1 MKKKLLSI
9 LLAAAMTL
17 SLVACGGQEATETPA
32 ETPAEEAPAEEAP
45 AEESAEAPA
54 ESRPNRLIYGSTTEI
69 SGDLGNE
76 WWTNNATDMQ
86 IRKLIDDYHVVRFD
100 QDGAMI
106 VNSAVVDGDIQTTE
120 NEDGSKTFTVKIK
133 EDLKYNTG
141 DPITAADFV
150 AYALVMFSPATLEA
164 GGGVVA
170 DYVVGSAEYQSG
182 ESYLISG
189 LRLLDDYTYAI
200 TIVPEYLPYFFEQY
214 YANLMPLY
222 LPMYA
227 PNATLVV
234 KDDGEGVYLDGGEL
248 NAEDI
253 NASRFI
259 YEGRVSAGPY
269 QLVNI
274 DTGTL
279 QAELTI
285 NPNYAGNFEG
295 QKPSIET
302 LIIVKA
308 ESATAVD
315 SLKTGAIDILDTLTD
330 GNLEINPA
338 LDLVDAGGYSYVDFE
353 RNGYGKIQFACDF
366 GPTQFPA
373 VRQAVALLLDRNE
386 FANQFCAG
394 YGSVV
399 DGPYGLCMWM
409 YKDSQEFF
417 ADNMDS
423 YSYDPA
429 KAIELLE
436 ADGWVLNEDGTEYS
450 GTGTRYK
457 EVTAEEAGTYAL
469 NVTLADGRILM
480 PLHIMWSSSEDNPVS
495 ELLVVMLAN
504 GQQTADAGM
513 VIEQTV
519 MSFTDLLNYMYRD
532 ASVDA
537 KYGVPTYGM
546 FNLATGFTQMYNM
559 AYEMSM
565 DEAYWGTYNNN
576 FIADEKLAEL
586 AWDMVYGVEAGDEAT
601 YLDMWQ
607 QFMDRWNELLPDV
620 PLYSNIYYT
629 VHADWLEGYDQSSY
643 WEFRDAVLYASI
655 ANAE

>member
-1 MKKKLLSI
+1 MKKKLVSM
-9 LLAAAMTL
+9 LLVAAMAV
-17 SLVACGGQEATETPA
+17 SLVACGGTAQNAPESSTTAADSTEAATEEA
-32 ETPAEEAPAEEAP
+32 AAEEAA
-45 AEESAEAPA
+45 
-54 ESRPNRLIYGSTTEI
+54 SRPNRLIYGSTTEI
-69 SGDLGNE
+69 SGDLGNA
-76 WWTNNATDMQ
+76 WWTNNASDKK
-86 IRKLIDDYHVVRFD
+86 IRDLINDYNVITFD
-100 QDGAMI
+100 QQGAML
-106 VNSAVVDGDIQTTE
+106 VNPTVVDGDIETTE

-133 EDLKYNTG
+133 EGLTYNNG
-141 DPITAADFV
+141 EPITAADYV
-150 AYALVMFSPATLEA
+150 AYALVAYSPATLEA
-164 GGGVVA
+164 AAGVVA
-170 DYVVGSAEYQSG
+170 DSVVGSAEYQSG
-182 ESYLISG
+182 ESNVISG

-200 TIVPEYLPYFFEQY
+200 TIVPEYLPYFYELS
-214 YANLMPLY
+214 YADLSPLY

-227 PNATLVV
+227 PNATLTV

-248 NAEDI
+248 NADDI

-269 QLVNI
+269 QIKKV

-279 QAELTI
+279 QAELVI

-295 QKPSIET
+295 QKPTIET
-302 LIIVKA
+302 LVIVKT
-308 ESATAVD
+308 ESATAID
-315 SLKTGAIDILDTLTD
+315 SLKTGAVDLLDTLTD

-338 LDLVDAGGYSYVDFE
+338 LDLVDAGGFTYVDFE
-353 RNGYGKIQFACDF
+353 RNGYGKLQFACDF

-373 VRQAVALLLDRNE
+373 VRQAVAYLLDRNE

-409 YKDSQEFF
+409 YQDSQEFF
-417 ADNMDS
+417 ADNIDS

-436 ADGWVLNEDGTEYS
+436 ADGWVLNADGSEYS

-469 NVTLADGRILM
+469 NVTLPDGRILM

-546 FNLATGFTQMYNM
+546 FNLATGFTQLYSQ

-565 DEAYWGTYNNN
+565 KDEYMGTYNNN
-576 FIADEKLAEL
+576 FIKDEKLATL
-586 AWDMVYGVEAGDEAT
+586 AWDMVYGVEAGDDAT

-643 WEFRDAVLYASI
+643 WEFEDAVLYATI

>member
-1 MKKKLLSI
+1 MKKKLVSM
-9 LLAAAMTL
+9 LLVAAMAV
-17 SLVACGGQEATETPA
+17 SLVACGGTAQNAPESSTTAADSTEAATE
-32 ETPAEEAPAEEAP
+32 EAAADEA
-45 AEESAEAPA
+45 A
-54 ESRPNRLIYGSTTEI
+54 SRPNRLIYGSTTEI
-69 SGDLGNE
+69 SGDLGNA
-76 WWTNNATDMQ
+76 WWTNNASDKK
-86 IRKLIDDYHVVRFD
+86 IRDLINDYNVITFD
-100 QDGAMI
+100 QQGAML
-106 VNSAVVDGDIQTTE
+106 VNSAVVDGEIQSTE

-133 EDLKYNTG
+133 EGLTYNNG
-141 DPITAADFV
+141 EAITAADYV
-150 AYALVMFSPATLEA
+150 AYALVAYSPATLEA
-164 GGGVVA
+164 AAGVVA
-170 DYVVGSAEYQSG
+170 DSVVGSAEYQSG
-182 ESYLISG
+182 ESNVISG

-200 TIVPEYLPYFFEQY
+200 TIVPEYLPYFYELY
-214 YANLMPLY
+214 YTDLQPLY

-248 NAEDI
+248 NKDDI

-269 QLVNI
+269 QIKKV

-279 QAELTI
+279 QAELVI

-295 QKPSIET
+295 QKPTIET
-302 LIIVKA
+302 LVIVKT
-308 ESATAVD
+308 ESATAID
-315 SLKTGAIDILDTLTD
+315 SLKTGAVDLLDTLTD

-338 LDLVDAGGYSYVDFE
+338 LDLVDAGGFTYVDFE
-353 RNGYGKIQFACDF
+353 RNGYGKLQFACDF

-373 VRQAVALLLDRNE
+373 VRQAVAYLLDRNE

-409 YKDSQEFF
+409 YQDSQEFF
-417 ADNMDS
+417 ADNIDS

-436 ADGWVLNEDGTEYS
+436 ADGWVLNADGSEYS

-469 NVTLADGRILM
+469 NVTLPDGRILM

-546 FNLATGFTQMYNM
+546 FNLATGFTQMYSQ

-565 DEAYWGTYNNN
+565 KDEYMGTYNNN
-576 FIADEKLAEL
+576 FIKDEKLATL
-586 AWDMVYGVEAGDEAT
+586 AWDMVYGVEAGDDAT

-643 WEFRDAVLYASI
+643 WEFEDAVLYATI

>member
-1 MKKKLLSI
+1 MKKKLVSM
-9 LLAAAMTL
+9 LLVAAMAV
-17 SLVACGGQEATETPA
+17 SLVACGGTAQNAPESSTTAADSTEAATEEA
-32 ETPAEEAPAEEAP
+32 AAEEAA
-45 AEESAEAPA
+45 
-54 ESRPNRLIYGSTTEI
+54 SRPNRLIYGSTTEI
-69 SGDLGNE
+69 SGDLGNA
-76 WWTNNATDMQ
+76 WWTNNASDKK
-86 IRKLIDDYHVVRFD
+86 IRDLINDYNVITFD
-100 QDGAMI
+100 QQGAML
-106 VNSAVVDGDIQTTE
+106 VNSTVVDGDIETTE

-133 EDLKYNTG
+133 EGLTYNNG
-141 DPITAADFV
+141 EPITAADYV
-150 AYALVMFSPATLEA
+150 AYALVAYSPATLEA
-164 GGGVVA
+164 AAGVVA
-170 DYVVGSAEYQSG
+170 DSVVGSAEYQKG
-182 ESYLISG
+182 ETNVISG

-200 TIVPEYLPYFFEQY
+200 TIVPEYLPYFYELY
-214 YANLMPLY
+214 YADLQPLY
-222 LPMYA
+222 LPMYS

-248 NAEDI
+248 NADDI

-269 QLVNI
+269 QIKKV

-279 QAELTI
+279 QAELVI

-295 QKPSIET
+295 QKPTIET
-302 LIIVKA
+302 LVIVKT
-308 ESATAVD
+308 ESATAID
-315 SLKTGAIDILDTLTD
+315 SLKTGAVDLLDTLTD

-338 LDLVDAGGYSYVDFE
+338 LDLVDAGGFTYVDFE
-353 RNGYGKIQFACDF
+353 RNGYGKLQFACDF

-373 VRQAVALLLDRNE
+373 VRQAVAYLLDRNE

-409 YKDSQEFF
+409 YQDSQEFF
-417 ADNMDS
+417 ADNIDS

-436 ADGWVLNEDGTEYS
+436 ADGWVLNADGSEYS

-469 NVTLADGRILM
+469 NVTLPDGRILM

-546 FNLATGFTQMYNM
+546 FNLATGFTQMYSQ

-565 DEAYWGTYNNN
+565 KDEYMGTYNNN
-576 FIADEKLAEL
+576 FIKDEKLATL
-586 AWDMVYGVEAGDEAT
+586 AWDMVYGVEAGDDAT

-643 WEFRDAVLYASI
+643 WEFEDAVLYATI

>member
-1 MKKKLLSI
+1 MKKKLVSM
-9 LLAAAMTL
+9 LLVAAMAV
-17 SLVACGGQEATETPA
+17 SLVACGGTAQNAPESSTTAADSTEAATEEA
-32 ETPAEEAPAEEAP
+32 AAEEAA
-45 AEESAEAPA
+45 
-54 ESRPNRLIYGSTTEI
+54 SRPNRLIYGSTTEI
-69 SGDLGNE
+69 SGDLGNA
-76 WWTNNATDMQ
+76 WWTNNASDKK
-86 IRKLIDDYHVVRFD
+86 IRDLINDYNVITFD
-100 QDGAMI
+100 QQGAML
-106 VNSAVVDGDIQTTE
+106 VNSTVVDGDIESTE

-133 EDLKYNTG
+133 EGLTYNNG
-141 DPITAADFV
+141 EPITAADYV
-150 AYALVMFSPATLEA
+150 AYALVAYSPATLEA
-164 GGGVVA
+164 AAGVVA
-170 DYVVGSAEYQSG
+170 DSVVGSAEYQSG
-182 ESYLISG
+182 ESNVISG

-200 TIVPEYLPYFFEQY
+200 TIVPEYLPYFYELS
-214 YANLMPLY
+214 YADLSPLY

-227 PNATLVV
+227 PNATLTV

-248 NAEDI
+248 NADDI

-269 QLVNI
+269 QIKKV

-279 QAELTI
+279 QAELVI

-295 QKPSIET
+295 QKPTIET
-302 LIIVKA
+302 LVIVKT
-308 ESATAVD
+308 ESATAID
-315 SLKTGAIDILDTLTD
+315 SLKTGAVDLLDTLTD

-338 LDLVDAGGYSYVDFE
+338 LDLVDAGGFTYVDFE
-353 RNGYGKIQFACDF
+353 RNGYGKLQFACDF

-373 VRQAVALLLDRNE
+373 VRQAVAYLLDRNE

-409 YKDSQEFF
+409 YQDSQEFF
-417 ADNMDS
+417 ADNIDS

-436 ADGWVLNEDGTEYS
+436 ADGWVLNADGSEYS

-469 NVTLADGRILM
+469 NVTLPDGRILM

-546 FNLATGFTQMYNM
+546 FNLATGFTQLYSQ

-565 DEAYWGTYNNN
+565 KDEYMGTYNNN
-576 FIADEKLAEL
+576 FIKDEKLATL
-586 AWDMVYGVEAGDEAT
+586 AWDMVYGVEAGDDAT

-643 WEFRDAVLYASI
+643 WEFEDAVLYATI

>member
-1 MKKKLLSI
+1 MKKKLVSM
-9 LLAAAMTL
+9 LLVAAMAV
-17 SLVACGGQEATETPA
+17 SLVACGGTAQNSPESSTTAADSTEAATEEA
-32 ETPAEEAPAEEAP
+32 AAEEAA
-45 AEESAEAPA
+45 
-54 ESRPNRLIYGSTTEI
+54 SRPNRLIYGSTTEI
-69 SGDLGNE
+69 SGDLGNA
-76 WWTNNATDMQ
+76 WWTNNASDKK
-86 IRKLIDDYHVVRFD
+86 IRDLINDYNVITFD
-100 QDGAMI
+100 QQGAML
-106 VNSAVVDGDIQTTE
+106 VNSTVVDGDIETTE

-133 EDLKYNTG
+133 EGLTYNNG
-141 DPITAADFV
+141 EPITAADYV
-150 AYALVMFSPATLEA
+150 AYALVAYSPATLEA
-164 GGGVVA
+164 AAGVVA
-170 DYVVGSAEYQSG
+170 DSVVGSAEYQSG
-182 ESYLISG
+182 ESNVISG

-200 TIVPEYLPYFFEQY
+200 TIVPEYLPYFYELS
-214 YANLMPLY
+214 YADLSPLY

-227 PNATLVV
+227 PNATLTV

-248 NAEDI
+248 NADDI

-269 QLVNI
+269 QIKKV

-279 QAELTI
+279 QAELVI

-295 QKPSIET
+295 QKPTIET
-302 LIIVKA
+302 LVIVKT
-308 ESATAVD
+308 ESATAID
-315 SLKTGAIDILDTLTD
+315 SLKTGAVDLLDTLTD

-338 LDLVDAGGYSYVDFE
+338 LDLVDAGGFTYVDFE
-353 RNGYGKIQFACDF
+353 RNGYGKLQFACDF

-373 VRQAVALLLDRNE
+373 VRQAVAYLLDRNE

-409 YKDSQEFF
+409 YQDSQEFF
-417 ADNMDS
+417 ADNIDS

-436 ADGWVLNEDGTEYS
+436 ADGWVLNADGSEYS

-469 NVTLADGRILM
+469 NVTLPDGRILM

-546 FNLATGFTQMYNM
+546 FNLATGFTQLYSQ

-565 DEAYWGTYNNN
+565 KDEYMGTYNNN
-576 FIADEKLAEL
+576 FIKDEKLATL
-586 AWDMVYGVEAGDEAT
+586 AWDMVYGVEAGDDAT

-643 WEFRDAVLYASI
+643 WEFEDAVLYATI

>member
-1 MKKKLLSI
+1 MKKKLVSM
-9 LLAAAMTL
+9 LLVAAMAV
-17 SLVACGGQEATETPA
+17 SLVACGGTAQNAPESSTTAADSTEAATE
-32 ETPAEEAPAEEAP
+32 EAAADEA
-45 AEESAEAPA
+45 A
-54 ESRPNRLIYGSTTEI
+54 SRPNRLIYGSTTEI
-69 SGDLGNE
+69 SGDLGNA
-76 WWTNNATDMQ
+76 WWTNNASDKK
-86 IRKLIDDYHVVRFD
+86 IRDLINDYNVITFD
-100 QDGAMI
+100 QQGAML
-106 VNSAVVDGDIQTTE
+106 VNSTVVDGDIESTE

-133 EDLKYNTG
+133 EGLTYNNG
-141 DPITAADFV
+141 EPITAADYV
-150 AYALVMFSPATLEA
+150 AYALVAYSPATLEA
-164 GGGVVA
+164 AAGVVA
-170 DYVVGSAEYQSG
+170 DSVVGSAEYQSG
-182 ESYLISG
+182 ESNVISG

-200 TIVPEYLPYFFEQY
+200 TIVPEYLPYFYELS
-214 YANLMPLY
+214 YADLSPLY

-227 PNATLVV
+227 PNATLTV

-248 NAEDI
+248 NADDI

-269 QLVNI
+269 QIKKV

-279 QAELTI
+279 QAELVI

-295 QKPSIET
+295 QKPTIET
-302 LIIVKA
+302 LVIVKT
-308 ESATAVD
+308 ESATAID
-315 SLKTGAIDILDTLTD
+315 SLKTGAVDLLDTLTD

-338 LDLVDAGGYSYVDFE
+338 LDLVDAGGFTYVDFE
-353 RNGYGKIQFACDF
+353 RNGYGKLQFACDF

-373 VRQAVALLLDRNE
+373 VRQAVAYLLDRNE

-409 YKDSQEFF
+409 YQDSQEFF
-417 ADNMDS
+417 ADNIDS

-436 ADGWVLNEDGTEYS
+436 ADGWVLNADGSEYS

-469 NVTLADGRILM
+469 NVTLPDGRILM

-546 FNLATGFTQMYNM
+546 FNLATGFTQLYSQ

-565 DEAYWGTYNNN
+565 KDEYMGTYNNN
-576 FIADEKLAEL
+576 FIKDEKLATL
-586 AWDMVYGVEAGDEAT
+586 AWDMVYGVEAGDDAT

-643 WEFRDAVLYASI
+643 WEFEDAVLYATI

>member
-1 MKKKLLSI
+1 MKKKLVSM
-9 LLAAAMTL
+9 LLVAAMAV
-17 SLVACGGQEATETPA
+17 SLVACGGTAQNAPESSTTAADSTEAATEEA
-32 ETPAEEAPAEEAP
+32 AAEEAA
-45 AEESAEAPA
+45 
-54 ESRPNRLIYGSTTEI
+54 SRPNRLIYGSTTEI

-76 WWTNNATDMQ
+76 WWTNNASDKK
-86 IRKLIDDYHVVRFD
+86 IRDLINDYNVITFD
-100 QDGAMI
+100 QQGAML
-106 VNSAVVDGDIQTTE
+106 VNSTVVDGDIESTE

-133 EDLKYNTG
+133 EGLTYNNG
-141 DPITAADFV
+141 EPITAADYV
-150 AYALVMFSPATLEA
+150 AYALVAYSPATLEA
-164 GGGVVA
+164 AAGVVA
-170 DYVVGSAEYQSG
+170 DSVVGSAEYQSG
-182 ESYLISG
+182 ESNVISG

-200 TIVPEYLPYFFEQY
+200 TIVPEYLPYFYELY
-214 YANLMPLY
+214 YADLQPLY
-222 LPMYA
+222 LPMYS

-248 NAEDI
+248 NADDI

-269 QLVNI
+269 QIKKV

-279 QAELTI
+279 QAELVI

-295 QKPSIET
+295 QKPTIET
-302 LIIVKA
+302 LVIVKT
-308 ESATAVD
+308 ESATAID
-315 SLKTGAIDILDTLTD
+315 SLKTGAVDLLDTLTD

-338 LDLVDAGGYSYVDFE
+338 LDLVDAGGFTYVDFE
-353 RNGYGKIQFACDF
+353 RNGYGKLQFACDF

-373 VRQAVALLLDRNE
+373 VRQAVAYLLDRNE

-409 YKDSQEFF
+409 YQDSQEFF
-417 ADNMDS
+417 ADNIDS

-436 ADGWVLNEDGTEYS
+436 ADGWVLNADGSEYS

-469 NVTLADGRILM
+469 NVTLPDGRILM

-546 FNLATGFTQMYNM
+546 FNLATGFTQMYSQ

-565 DEAYWGTYNNN
+565 KDEYMGTYNNN
-576 FIADEKLAEL
+576 FIKDEKLATL
-586 AWDMVYGVEAGDEAT
+586 AWDMVYGVEAGDDAT

-643 WEFRDAVLYASI
+643 WEFEDAVLYATI

>member
-1 MKKKLLSI
+1 MKKKLVSM
-9 LLAAAMTL
+9 LLVAAMAV
-17 SLVACGGQEATETPA
+17 SLVACGGTAQNAPESSTTAADSTEAATEEA
-32 ETPAEEAPAEEAP
+32 AAEEAA
-45 AEESAEAPA
+45 
-54 ESRPNRLIYGSTTEI
+54 SRPNRLIYGSTTEI
-69 SGDLGNE
+69 SGDLGNA
-76 WWTNNATDMQ
+76 WWTNNASDKK
-86 IRKLIDDYHVVRFD
+86 IRDLINDYNVITFD
-100 QDGAMI
+100 QQGAML
-106 VNSAVVDGDIQTTE
+106 VNPTVVDGDIETTE

-133 EDLKYNTG
+133 EGLTYNNG
-141 DPITAADFV
+141 EPITAADYV
-150 AYALVMFSPATLEA
+150 AYALVSYSPATLEA
-164 GGGVVA
+164 AAGVVA
-170 DYVVGSAEYQSG
+170 DSVVGSAEYQSG
-182 ESYLISG
+182 ESNVISG

-200 TIVPEYLPYFFEQY
+200 TIVPEYLPYFYELS
-214 YANLMPLY
+214 YADLSPLY

-227 PNATLVV
+227 PNATLTV

-248 NAEDI
+248 NADDI

-269 QLVNI
+269 QIKKV

-279 QAELTI
+279 QAELVI

-295 QKPSIET
+295 QKPTIET
-302 LIIVKA
+302 LVIVKT
-308 ESATAVD
+308 ESATAID
-315 SLKTGAIDILDTLTD
+315 SLKTGAVDLLDTLTD

-338 LDLVDAGGYSYVDFE
+338 LDLVDAGGFTYVDFE
-353 RNGYGKIQFACDF
+353 RNGYGKLQFACDF

-373 VRQAVALLLDRNE
+373 VRQAVAYLLDRNE

-409 YKDSQEFF
+409 YQDSQEFF
-417 ADNMDS
+417 ADNIDS

-436 ADGWVLNEDGTEYS
+436 ADGWVLNADGSEYS

-469 NVTLADGRILM
+469 NVTLPDGRILM

-546 FNLATGFTQMYNM
+546 FNLATGFTQLYSQ

-565 DEAYWGTYNNN
+565 KDEYMGTYNNN
-576 FIADEKLAEL
+576 FIKDEKLATL
-586 AWDMVYGVEAGDEAT
+586 AWDMVYGVEAGDDAT

-643 WEFRDAVLYASI
+643 WEFEDAVLYATI

>member
-1 MKKKLLSI
+1 MKKKLVSM
-9 LLAAAMTL
+9 LLVAAMAV
-17 SLVACGGQEATETPA
+17 SLVACGGTAQNAPESSTTAADSTEAATEEA
-32 ETPAEEAPAEEAP
+32 AAEEAA
-45 AEESAEAPA
+45 
-54 ESRPNRLIYGSTTEI
+54 SRPNRLIYGSTTEI
-69 SGDLGNE
+69 SGDLGNA
-76 WWTNNATDMQ
+76 WWTNNASDKK
-86 IRKLIDDYHVVRFD
+86 IRDLINDYNVITFD
-100 QDGAMI
+100 QQGAML
-106 VNSAVVDGDIQTTE
+106 VNSTVVDGDIETTE

-133 EDLKYNTG
+133 EGLTYNNG
-141 DPITAADFV
+141 EPITAADYV
-150 AYALVMFSPATLEA
+150 AYALVAYSPATLEA
-164 GGGVVA
+164 AAGVVA
-170 DYVVGSAEYQSG
+170 DSVVGSAEYQSG
-182 ESYLISG
+182 ESNVISG

-200 TIVPEYLPYFFEQY
+200 TIVPEYLPYFYELS
-214 YANLMPLY
+214 YADLSPLY

-227 PNATLVV
+227 PNATLTV

-248 NAEDI
+248 NADDI

-269 QLVNI
+269 QIKKV

-279 QAELTI
+279 QAELVI

-295 QKPSIET
+295 QKPTIET
-302 LIIVKA
+302 LVIVKT
-308 ESATAVD
+308 ESATAID
-315 SLKTGAIDILDTLTD
+315 SLKTGAVDLLDTLTD

-338 LDLVDAGGYSYVDFE
+338 LDLVDAGGFTYVDFE
-353 RNGYGKIQFACDF
+353 RNGYGKLQFACDF

-373 VRQAVALLLDRNE
+373 VRQAVAYLLDRNE

-409 YKDSQEFF
+409 YQDSQEFF
-417 ADNMDS
+417 ADNIDS

-436 ADGWVLNEDGTEYS
+436 ADGWVLNADGSEYS

-469 NVTLADGRILM
+469 NVTLPDGRILM

-546 FNLATGFTQMYNM
+546 FNLATGFTQLYSQ

-565 DEAYWGTYNNN
+565 KDEYMGTYNNN
-576 FIADEKLAEL
+576 FIKDEKLATL
-586 AWDMVYGVEAGDEAT
+586 AWDMVYGVEAGDDAT

-643 WEFRDAVLYASI
+643 WEFEDAVLYATI

>member
-1 MKKKLLSI
+1 MKKKFVSI
-9 LLAAAMTL
+9 LLVAAMAV
-17 SLVACGGQEATETPA
+17 SLVACGGQTTETPA
-32 ETPAEEAPAEEAP
+32 ESAATTETAETG
-45 AEESAEAPA
+45 ESAADA
-54 ESRPNRLIYGSTTEI
+54 ATTRPNRLIYGSTTEI
-69 SGDLGNE
+69 SGDMGNA
-76 WWTNNATDMQ
+76 WWTNNATDKM
-86 IRKLIDDYHVVRFD
+86 IRDLINDYDVITFD
-100 QDGAMI
+100 HDGAMI
-106 VNSAVVDGDIQTTE
+106 TNSAVVDGEIE
-120 NEDGSKTFTVKIK
+120 AVLNEDGSKTFTVKIK
-133 EDLKYNTG
+133 EGLMYNNG
-141 DPITAADFV
+141 EPITAADYV
-150 AYALVMFSPATLEA
+150 AYALVAYSPAAVEA
-164 GGGVVA
+164 EAGVVA
-170 DYVVGSAEYQSG
+170 NSIVGAAAYQKG
-182 ESYLISG
+182 ESTVISG

-200 TIVPEYLPYFFEQY
+200 TIVPEYIPYFFETS
-214 YANLMPLY
+214 YASLSPLY

-227 PNATLVV
+227 PNSTLVV

-248 NAEDI
+248 VADDV

-269 QLVNI
+269 QIVNI

-302 LIIVKA
+302 LVIVKS
-308 ESATAVD
+308 ETATAID
-315 SLKTGAIDILDTLTD
+315 SLKTGAIDLLDTLTD

-338 LDLVDAGGYSYVDFE
+338 LDLVDAGGYTYVDYE
-353 RNGYGKIQFACDF
+353 RNGYGKLQFACDF
-366 GPTQFPA
+366 GPTQFTA
-373 VRQAVALLLDRNE
+373 VRQAVAYLLDRNE

-417 ADNMDS
+417 ANNIDS

-436 ADGWVLNEDGTEYS
+436 ADGWVLNADGTEYS

-457 EVTAEEAGTYAL
+457 EVSKEEAGDYPL

-480 PLHIMWSSSEDNPVS
+480 PLHIMWASSEANPVS
-495 ELLVVMLAN
+495 ELLVVMLGN

-519 MSFTDLLNYMYRD
+519 MSFSDMLNYMYRD

-546 FNLATGFTQMYNM
+546 FNLATGFTQLYDQ
-559 AYEMSM
+559 AYTMSM
-565 DEAYWGTYNNN
+565 EEQYMGTHNNN
-576 FIADEKLAEL
+576 FIKDETLSTL

-629 VHADWLEGYDQSSY
+629 VHADWLEGYEQSSY
-643 WEFRDAVLYASI
+643 WEFQKAILYATI

>member
-1 MKKKLLSI
+1 MKKKLVSM
-9 LLAAAMTL
+9 LLVAAMAV
-17 SLVACGGQEATETPA
+17 SLVACGGTAQNAPESSTTAADSTEAATEEA
-32 ETPAEEAPAEEAP
+32 AAEEAA
-45 AEESAEAPA
+45 
-54 ESRPNRLIYGSTTEI
+54 SRPNRLIYGSTTEI
-69 SGDLGNE
+69 SGDLGNA
-76 WWTNNATDMQ
+76 WWTNNASDKK
-86 IRKLIDDYHVVRFD
+86 IRDLINDYNVITFD
-100 QDGAMI
+100 QQGAML
-106 VNSAVVDGDIQTTE
+106 VNSTVVDGDIETTE

-133 EDLKYNTG
+133 EGLTYNNG
-141 DPITAADFV
+141 EPITAADYV
-150 AYALVMFSPATLEA
+150 AYALVAYSPATLEA
-164 GGGVVA
+164 AAGVVA
-170 DYVVGSAEYQSG
+170 DSVVGSAEYQKG
-182 ESYLISG
+182 ETNVISG

-200 TIVPEYLPYFFEQY
+200 TIVPEYLPYFYELS
-214 YANLMPLY
+214 YADLSPLY

-227 PNATLVV
+227 PNATLTV

-248 NAEDI
+248 NADDI

-269 QLVNI
+269 QIKKV

-279 QAELTI
+279 QAELVI

-295 QKPSIET
+295 QKPTIET
-302 LIIVKA
+302 LVIVKT
-308 ESATAVD
+308 ESATAID
-315 SLKTGAIDILDTLTD
+315 SLKTGAVDLLDTLTD

-338 LDLVDAGGYSYVDFE
+338 LDLVDAGGFTYVDFE
-353 RNGYGKIQFACDF
+353 RNGYGKLQFACDF

-373 VRQAVALLLDRNE
+373 VRQAVAYLLDRNE

-409 YKDSQEFF
+409 YQDSQEFF
-417 ADNMDS
+417 ADNIDS

-436 ADGWVLNEDGTEYS
+436 ADGWVLNADGSEYS

-469 NVTLADGRILM
+469 NVTLPDGRILM

-546 FNLATGFTQMYNM
+546 FNLATGFTQLYSQ

-565 DEAYWGTYNNN
+565 KDEYMGTYNNN
-576 FIADEKLAEL
+576 FIKDEKLATL
-586 AWDMVYGVEAGDEAT
+586 AWDMVYGVEAGDDAT

-643 WEFRDAVLYASI
+643 WEFEDAVLYATI

>member
-1 MKKKLLSI
+1 MKKKLVSM
-9 LLAAAMTL
+9 LLVAAMAV
-17 SLVACGGQEATETPA
+17 SLVACGGTAQNAPESSTTAADSTEAATEEA
-32 ETPAEEAPAEEAP
+32 AEEAA
-45 AEESAEAPA
+45 
-54 ESRPNRLIYGSTTEI
+54 SRPNRLIYGSTTEI
-69 SGDLGNE
+69 SGDLGNA
-76 WWTNNATDMQ
+76 WWTNNASDKK
-86 IRKLIDDYHVVRFD
+86 IRDLINDYNVITFD
-100 QDGAMI
+100 QQGAML
-106 VNSAVVDGDIQTTE
+106 VNSTVVDGDIEATE

-133 EDLKYNTG
+133 EGLTYNNG
-141 DPITAADFV
+141 EPITAADYV
-150 AYALVMFSPATLEA
+150 AYALVAYSPATLEA
-164 GGGVVA
+164 AAGVVA
-170 DYVVGSAEYQSG
+170 DSVVGSAEYQSG
-182 ESYLISG
+182 ESNVISG

-200 TIVPEYLPYFFEQY
+200 TIVPEYLPYFYELS
-214 YANLMPLY
+214 YADLSPLY

-227 PNATLVV
+227 PNATLTV

-248 NAEDI
+248 NADDI

-269 QLVNI
+269 QIKKV

-279 QAELTI
+279 QAELVI

-295 QKPSIET
+295 QKPTIET
-302 LIIVKA
+302 LVIVKT
-308 ESATAVD
+308 ESATAID
-315 SLKTGAIDILDTLTD
+315 SLKTGAVDLLDTLTD

-338 LDLVDAGGYSYVDFE
+338 LDLVDAGGFTYVDFE
-353 RNGYGKIQFACDF
+353 RNGYGKLQFACDF

-373 VRQAVALLLDRNE
+373 VRQAVAYLLDRNE

-409 YKDSQEFF
+409 YQDSQEFF
-417 ADNMDS
+417 ADNIDS

-436 ADGWVLNEDGTEYS
+436 ADGWVLNADGSEYS

-469 NVTLADGRILM
+469 NVTLPDGRILM

-546 FNLATGFTQMYNM
+546 FNLATGFTQLYSQ

-565 DEAYWGTYNNN
+565 KDEYMGTYNNN
-576 FIADEKLAEL
+576 FIQDEKLATL
-586 AWDMVYGVEAGDEAT
+586 AWDMVYGVEAGDDAT

-643 WEFRDAVLYASI
+643 WEFEDAVLYATI

>member
-1 MKKKLLSI
+1 MKKKLVSM
-9 LLAAAMTL
+9 LLVAAMAV
-17 SLVACGGQEATETPA
+17 SLVACGGTAQNAPESSTTAADSTEAATEEA
-32 ETPAEEAPAEEAP
+32 AAEEAA
-45 AEESAEAPA
+45 
-54 ESRPNRLIYGSTTEI
+54 SRPNRLIYGSTTEI
-69 SGDLGNE
+69 SGDLGNA
-76 WWTNNATDMQ
+76 WWTNNASDKK
-86 IRKLIDDYHVVRFD
+86 IRDLINDYNVITFD
-100 QDGAMI
+100 QQGAML
-106 VNSAVVDGDIQTTE
+106 VNSTVVDGDIESTE
-120 NEDGSKTFTVKIK
+120 NEDGSKTFTIKIK
-133 EDLKYNTG
+133 EGLTYNNG
-141 DPITAADFV
+141 EPITAADYV
-150 AYALVMFSPATLEA
+150 AYALVAYSPATLEA
-164 GGGVVA
+164 AAGVVA
-170 DYVVGSAEYQSG
+170 DSVVGSAEYQSG
-182 ESYLISG
+182 ESNVISG

-200 TIVPEYLPYFFEQY
+200 TIVPEYLPYFYELY
-214 YANLMPLY
+214 YADLQPLY
-222 LPMYA
+222 LPMYS

-248 NAEDI
+248 NADDI

-269 QLVNI
+269 QIKKV

-279 QAELTI
+279 QAELVI

-295 QKPSIET
+295 QKPTIET
-302 LIIVKA
+302 LVIVKT
-308 ESATAVD
+308 ESATAID
-315 SLKTGAIDILDTLTD
+315 SLKTGAVDLLDTLTD

-338 LDLVDAGGYSYVDFE
+338 LDLVDAGGFTYVDFE
-353 RNGYGKIQFACDF
+353 RNGYGKLQFACDF

-373 VRQAVALLLDRNE
+373 VRQAVAYLLDRNE

-409 YKDSQEFF
+409 YQDSQEFF
-417 ADNMDS
+417 ADNIDS

-436 ADGWVLNEDGTEYS
+436 ADGWVLNADGSEYS

-469 NVTLADGRILM
+469 NVTLPDGRILM

-546 FNLATGFTQMYNM
+546 FNLATGFTQMYSQ

-565 DEAYWGTYNNN
+565 KDEYMGTYNNN
-576 FIADEKLAEL
+576 FIKDEKLATL
-586 AWDMVYGVEAGDEAT
+586 AWDMVYGVEAGDDAT

-643 WEFRDAVLYASI
+643 WEFEDAVLYATI